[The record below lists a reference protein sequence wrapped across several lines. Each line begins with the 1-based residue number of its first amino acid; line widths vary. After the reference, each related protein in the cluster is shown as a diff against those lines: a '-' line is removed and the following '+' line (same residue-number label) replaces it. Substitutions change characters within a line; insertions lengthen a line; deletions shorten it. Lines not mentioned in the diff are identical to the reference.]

1 MVGLPPCAGPAL
13 VSGYRGADCGIDM
26 SGTHGGTNLAVPLI
40 EKTEEDPATCPI
52 GQQAGDLD
60 KG

>member
-1 MVGLPPCAGPAL
+1 MAALPPRAGPGL
-13 VSGYRGADCGIDM
+13 GSGYCGADCGIDK
-26 SGTHGGTNLAVPLI
+26 SGLMAARIWRAAVI

-52 GQQAGDLD
+52 GRQAGDLD